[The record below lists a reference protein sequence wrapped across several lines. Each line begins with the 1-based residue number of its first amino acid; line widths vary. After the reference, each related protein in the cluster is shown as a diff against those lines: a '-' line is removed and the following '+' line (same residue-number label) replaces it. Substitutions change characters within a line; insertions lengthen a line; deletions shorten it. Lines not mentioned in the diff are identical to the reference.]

1 MSVVRPLL
9 PLALAATLLSACG
22 IFGGDDDE
30 ALAPKELADFRETLP
45 LERAWSAS
53 VGKGSEFLRLALA
66 PAGLGD
72 RVFAASRD
80 GVVTAWDAASGE
92 RLWRTELDTRLSAG
106 PGAGNDTVV
115 VAGSDGDVVAL
126 RDEDGT
132 VLWRTD
138 VARETLAKPIVV
150 DDSVV
155 IYTIDGT
162 LRVLSRF
169 NGNERW
175 SMSEQPPPLTLR
187 GSSSPVVVNRTVIAG
202 FDNGRLIANGL
213 LDGSPRWEIVLS
225 PPTGRSDLERLAD
238 VDGHIA
244 AVGQDVYATAYQ
256 GRLAALAAESGQ
268 ALWSREISTHVGV
281 SADADNVY
289 LTTDTGE
296 VIALDRTAGTEEWRS
311 DALLRRKPTVPVPF
325 GESVVVGDFEGYVHF
340 FDKESGS
347 LVARRRVG
355 KGMLSG
361 TPVVHRDR
369 LYVQSESGRLEA
381 FAIDRPEEE
390 PGEETTP

>member
-1 MSVVRPLL
+1 MIALRRIL
-9 PLALAATLLSACG
+9 PLALAGTLLSACG

-30 ALAPKELADFRETLP
+30 ALQPKALADVRQTLP
-45 LERAWSAS
+45 VDRAWSAG
-53 VGKGSEFLRLALA
+53 VGDGSEFLRLALA

-72 RVFAASRD
+72 RVFTASRD
-80 GVVTAWDAASGE
+80 GVVTAWDAASGQ
-92 RLWRTELDTRLSAG
+92 RLWRTELDTLLSAG
-106 PGAGNDTVV
+106 PGAGSDTVV

-132 VLWRTD
+132 VMWRTD
-138 VARETLAKPIVV
+138 VAREALSSPIVI

-155 IYTIDGT
+155 LYTIDGS

-175 SMSEQPPPLTLR
+175 SMSEELPPLTLR
-187 GSSSPVVVNRTVIAG
+187 GSSSPVVVNRTVVAG
-202 FDNGRLIANGL
+202 FDNGRLIATGL
-213 LDGSPRWEIVLS
+213 ADGSPRWEIVLS

-244 AVGQDVYATAYQ
+244 AVGQDIYATAYQ

-281 SADADNVY
+281 SADAESVY
-289 LTTDTGE
+289 LTADTGE
-296 VIALDRTAGTEEWRS
+296 VIALDRTTGAEEWRS

-340 FDKESGS
+340 FDRTSGTV
-347 LVARRRVG
+347 VARKRVG

-361 TPVVHRDR
+361 PPVVHRDR
-369 LYVQSESGRLEA
+369 LYVQSESGRVEV
-381 FAIDRPEEE
+381 FVIDRPEAEE
-390 PGEETTP
+390 ATP